1 MIDPGD
7 ITAARRALGRQLAKF
22 RRAKGYNQHQ
32 LASHAHYGR
41 SSIANVEVG
50 RQNVPRDFWLRC
62 DQLLEANG
70 TLLRGYDQLQA
81 LIGRQRRETAEV
93 LSMPT
98 AGMGDD
104 FSGSLTGL
112 LGRQLTTGIPLLSGL
127 FTADDEERLSRV
139 IEQPRRADS
148 ATIEYF
154 WRLLEAHTRTD
165 PGLMPADLIAAMT
178 PAYAVLGRFRRDA
191 PAPVRQRL
199 HALASR
205 YAQLIGRMHYEAG
218 NLAEANYW
226 SDLALLAAHEAGGDE
241 QLVAYT
247 LARRASLAGARGDT
261 GQVVDL
267 ATAARKRV
275 TLPPHID
282 AMARRHEAQGHAMAG
297 DVDMCIRRLNEA
309 AELLVHGSNGEEP
322 PYASGFSLGF
332 HDVQAA
338 GCYIELGRSTQAA
351 EILERELPRFRADY
365 VKAYNLARLAHAYA
379 SMRERERAAEVAR
392 SALALA
398 RQTGAG
404 RALQALRGVHGD
416 LTVWWD

>member
-7 ITAARRALGRQLAKF
+7 ITAARRALGRQLAEF

-148 ATIEYF
+148 ATIEFNCRPTDALYPLSP
-154 WRLLEAHTRTD
+154 RLVPLA
-165 PGLMPADLIAAMT
+165 LMPAI
-178 PAYAVLGRFRRDA
+178 
-191 PAPVRQRL
+191 
-199 HALASR
+199 
-205 YAQLIGRMHYEAG
+205 
-218 NLAEANYW
+218 
-226 SDLALLAAHEAGGDE
+226 
-241 QLVAYT
+241 
-247 LARRASLAGARGDT
+247 
-261 GQVVDL
+261 
-267 ATAARKRV
+267 
-275 TLPPHID
+275 
-282 AMARRHEAQGHAMAG
+282 
-297 DVDMCIRRLNEA
+297 
-309 AELLVHGSNGEEP
+309 
-322 PYASGFSLGF
+322 
-332 HDVQAA
+332 
-338 GCYIELGRSTQAA
+338 
-351 EILERELPRFRADY
+351 
-365 VKAYNLARLAHAYA
+365 
-379 SMRERERAAEVAR
+379 
-392 SALALA
+392 
-398 RQTGAG
+398 
-404 RALQALRGVHGD
+404 
-416 LTVWWD
+416 